1 MPRTVYDHSGQN
13 SPNRLGRYQIEA
25 QIGQGAVAGV
35 YRAQEDSG
43 RVVALKV
50 LSRMAGSQPSIRG
63 GFQREY
69 RTLARLRHRG
79 VIRVYDIG
87 EVNGL
92 FYMAIEL
99 LEGETLE
106 EFLARNKAIGEP
118 AAISIAKQIAE
129 ALDYLHAQGFVH
141 RDVKSSNIMITPN
154 GRAILFD
161 FGTVY
166 DMSNPMPNEQGIY
179 GTPAFLAPEQIM
191 VETDPD
197 KAPEIDGR
205 ADLYALGIV
214 LYLMAAGRKP
224 FYGSRSEVLDAHL
237 HQSPPKPSEFRWVSP
252 ALETVILKM
261 LAKNRT
267 DRYHTGAEIVD
278 ALEQVELTP
287 EPPKAEIPQR
297 IFSWLKGTVGGGNA
311 FRD

>member
-1 MPRTVYDHSGQN
+1 MSRTAYDHQRQN

-35 YRAQEDSG
+35 YQAREENG

-50 LSRMAGSQPSIRG
+50 LSRMAGSQPSIRR

-69 RTLARLRHRG
+69 RTLARLSHRG
-79 VIRVYDIG
+79 VIRVYDMG

-99 LEGETLE
+99 LEGDTLE
-106 EFLARNKAIGEP
+106 AFLARNKAIGEA
-118 AAISIAKQIAE
+118 AAINIAKQVAE

-166 DMSNPMPNEQGIY
+166 EMSDPMPNEQGIY
-179 GTPAFLAPEQIM
+179 GTPAFLAPEQIV

-214 LYLMAAGRKP
+214 LYLMVAGRKP

-237 HQSPPKPSEFRWVSP
+237 HQPPPKPSKFRWVSP
-252 ALETVILKM
+252 ALEAVILKM
-261 LAKNRT
+261 LAKDPNNRY
-267 DRYHTGAEIVD
+267 RTGAEIID

-287 EPPKAEIPQR
+287 EPPKLEIPQR
-297 IFSWLKGTVGGGNA
+297 IFSWLKGTVGAG
-311 FRD
+311 